1 MTALSLIPATE
12 RAQLD
17 CIENL
22 MQFFN
27 YELSAWYPV
36 RLAEHGLYR
45 LRPKAPYW
53 AEPRTRPYL
62 LQVDGEP
69 AGFAVVDGDCL
80 EPERQQFNLGYFF
93 IVRRFRGQGL
103 ARQGFAELLRRHPGA
118 WELYYLAHNQFADGF
133 WPRLL
138 PSLGLQGLRREARVV
153 DEEPSV
159 WFRFDTA

>member
-12 RAQLD
+12 RVQLD

-62 LQVDGEP
+62 LQVAGEP

-80 EPERQQFNLGYFF
+80 EPAQQLNLGYFF

-103 ARQGFAELLRRHPGA
+103 ARQAFAELLRRHPGA
-118 WELYYLAHNQFADGF
+118 WEVYYLAGNRFADAF

-138 PSLGLQGLRREARVV
+138 PSLGLQKLEREARVV